1 MDLLLEELVRK
12 HRSSAVEEV
21 HTYHIVHQHL
31 MYNQRW
37 SYNLQVLVAEAHRTG
52 AADCNLQVLVAEA
65 HRSQAAAS
73 DNLQVLVAEPAELE
87 GAQELADFDYS
98 KPLLPFSALRPQL
111 RHEDD
116 QLQIAFE

>member
-31 MYNQRW
+31 VYNQRW

-52 AADCNLQVLVAEA
+52 AADYNLQVLVAEA
-65 HRSQAAAS
+65 HHTGVAS
-73 DNLQVLVAEPAELE
+73 SDCNHQVLVAEAHHTAAAASDCNQVLVVEPVELE
-87 GAQELADFDYS
+87 GAQELADFDY
-98 KPLLPFSALRPQL
+98 
-111 RHEDD
+111 
-116 QLQIAFE
+116 